1 MKRSLVLAVL
11 LQVGCSSGGG
21 TATEPPGSGT
31 PPPTA
36 ATAQVEMRSQDDG
49 YGTASHS
56 FAPSQVSVTPGGSVT
71 WNNATGVR
79 HNVTFDAVEGAPSH
93 VPDHASGTNTRNF
106 PTAGTFPYRCTLH
119 GGMAGS
125 VQVTN

>member
-21 TATEPPGSGT
+21 TATEPPRDET
-31 PPPTA
+31 LPPAP

-49 YGTASHS
+49 YGTTGHS
-56 FAPSQVSVTPGGSVT
+56 FTPPQVRVRPGGSVT
-71 WNNATGVR
+71 WSNATGVI
-79 HNVTFDAVEGAPSH
+79 HNVTFDAAPGAPSH
-93 VPDHASGTNTRNF
+93 VAEHTSGANTRSF
-106 PTAGTFPYRCTLH
+106 PTPGTFSYRCTFH
-119 GGMAGS
+119 AGMEGT